1 MIPRAQDV
9 GNMVVNRLESDISDL
24 PFFIVFCLGNVSHMD
39 RHDDVPLLLVLLNPL
54 CLFKEAGSLITNTRP
69 VLLCLLMPDISVAL
83 RVRQNDQS
91 KESGILLGFPL
102 NIIGRVSRSYC
113 GDEKK
118 KKKDSKCFH
127 ATHSSTCNPCL
138 FHCMVFG
145 HNGANS
151 FSIPHRWAISEA
163 LMGESAGI

>member
-9 GNMVVNRLESDISDL
+9 GNMVINRLESDISDL
-24 PFFIVFCLGNVSHMD
+24 PFFFVLCLGNVPHMNH
-39 RHDDVPLLLVLLNPL
+39 HDYIPLLLVLLNPL

-91 KESGILLGFPL
+91 KEPGILLRFPL
-102 NIIGRVSRSYC
+102 NIIGRLSRSYF

-118 KKKDSKCFH
+118 KKKGSNSFH

-138 FHCMVFG
+138 FHFMVW
-145 HNGANS
+145 
-151 FSIPHRWAISEA
+151 P
-163 LMGESAGI
+163 